1 MYQRI
6 NEIDEQLAAEP
17 RPESP
22 MAALSSAGS
31 SSSAVKATPYAVTK
45 VVCTLDNYFMF
56 AT

>member
-6 NEIDEQLAAEP
+6 NEIDEQLAMQP

-31 SSSAVKATPYAVTK
+31 SLSPAKGTPYAVTK
-45 VVCTLDNYFMF
+45 VAHHFILFMLQ
-56 AT
+56 T